1 MTKNHRRK
9 IKPKIKKNNQIRRKK
24 VLKKVKKIK
33 KLRKNK

>member
-9 IKPKIKKNNQIRRKK
+9 IKPKIKKNNQIKKK
-24 VLKKVKKIK
+24 VLKKVKNMK